1 MVRERNEF
9 HRWLMSDKGNADLRE
24 LHRQA
29 RSTARKLD
37 RHRLYAYFMNQCATR
52 GQRKLCSVMNIV
64 TGRAK
69 QRQEPQAGIKDLSKT
84 FGDVVRDPDRP
95 STLTPPSGSMPAS
108 SFLQFELVPVSD
120 VKACL
125 KCINPAK
132 ATGSDC
138 VPGLVLRECAD
149 SPAGPLTDIING
161 SLSTGTV
168 PMMFKRSFIS
178 PLYRHDLKAADLSV
192 ESALQAAGDILTW
205 LDTVDRR
212 VDSAPV

>member
-1 MVRERNEF
+1 
-9 HRWLMSDKGNADLRE
+9 
-24 LHRQA
+24 
-29 RSTARKLD
+29 
-37 RHRLYAYFMNQCATR
+37 
-52 GQRKLCSVMNIV
+52 MNIV

-69 QRQEPQAGIKDLSKT
+69 QRQEPQAGMEDLSKT
-84 FGDVVRDPDRP
+84 FGDVVHDSDRP
-95 STLTPPSGSMPAS
+95 STLTPPSGPMPAS

-149 SPAGPLTDIING
+149 SLARPLTDIING
-161 SLSTGTV
+161 SLSTGAV

-178 PLYRHDLKAADLSV
+178 PLYKSGDPTVPVNYRPVSLLPIISRILEHFVKKQLVEYLTVHELIRRLSLRIGSVTRRRMHLCLPSTGGCLHAHIAASRA
-192 ESALQAAGDILTW
+192 SSW
-205 LDTVDRR
+205 
-212 VDSAPV
+212 